1 MNRLAPALGLTLV
14 VAGCSWF
21 EVDQEERSD
30 AAPAASTGR
39 VAVPELG
46 AGDAF
51 GSAVAASPDLLVVGA
66 PGDDREGSE
75 AGAVHLF
82 RADGGGWSEDGVLV
96 GTGARTGDR
105 FGSAVALSGDLLA
118 VGAPGRDEDGSSSG
132 AVYLYRR
139 DGETWREETVLLAP
153 DGSTGARFG
162 TSVGFVDAE
171 RIAIGASGHDGDQT
185 GAGAA
190 YLFQRDG
197 DAWAPLR

>member
-1 MNRLAPALGLTLV
+1 MKPRVVGLALL

-21 EVDQEERSD
+21 EVDEPEESD
-30 AAPAASTGR
+30 AAPAASVGR
-39 VAVPELG
+39 LGVGDLG

-51 GSAVAASPDLLVVGA
+51 GSAVAAAPDLLAVGA

-82 RADGGGWSEDGVLV
+82 RADGDGWSEDGFLV

-105 FGSAVALSGDLLA
+105 FGSALALSGDLLA
-118 VGAPGRDEDGSSSG
+118 VGAPGRDEDGSGSG
-132 AVYLYRR
+132 AVYLFRR
-139 DGETWREETVLLAP
+139 SGDAWQEETVLFAP

-162 TSVGFVDAE
+162 TSLAFVDAD
-171 RIAIGASGHDGDQT
+171 RIAIGASGHDGDQS

-190 YLFQRDG
+190 YLFERDG
-197 DAWAPLR
+197 DAWVPLR